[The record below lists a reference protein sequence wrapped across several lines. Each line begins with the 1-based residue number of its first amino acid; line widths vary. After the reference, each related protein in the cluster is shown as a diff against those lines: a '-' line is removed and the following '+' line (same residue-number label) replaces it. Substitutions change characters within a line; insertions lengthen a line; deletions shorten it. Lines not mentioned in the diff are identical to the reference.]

1 MTKYKFLCKK
11 IINGKK
17 RNIYISDKTKKE
29 YLKYKN
35 KFMQV
40 SKYKKLKN
48 TTRTKTTKTT
58 KTTKKPKIKGGY
70 QSDTQVAGSVCR
82 NLDPDFNA
90 EFVNQIQTK
99 AAQLQLQNCGD
110 QAVGDGDCAAANSL
124 LSTLKVGG
132 KKKKK

>member
-48 TTRTKTTKTT
+48 AKTAKKTKM
-58 KTTKKPKIKGGY
+58 KGGFL

-82 NLDPDFNA
+82 NLGPDLNTDLL
-90 EFVNQIQTK
+90 EEIQNK
-99 AAQLQLQNCGD
+99 AAQLQVENCGV
-110 QAVGDGDCAAANSL
+110 QTENGDCATANRL

-132 KKKKK
+132 KKKKKK

>member
-17 RNIYISDKTKKE
+17 RNIYLSDKTKKQ

-48 TTRTKTTKTT
+48 AKMAKKTKLNRKAKSYGSGTRKRT
-58 KTTKKPKIKGGY
+58 
-70 QSDTQVAGSVCR
+70 R
-82 NLDPDFNA
+82 
-90 EFVNQIQTK
+90 
-99 AAQLQLQNCGD
+99 
-110 QAVGDGDCAAANSL
+110 
-124 LSTLKVGG
+124 KVKRRGR
-132 KKKKK
+132 K